1 MNWTPRSIA
10 LSLAALSAG
19 LLLRAEAN
27 NKIPVPAPP
36 VQVGQVN
43 FSTSCSAQARPAIET
58 GVALLHSF
66 QYLQADQSFS
76 EAAKRDPKCAIAY
89 WGKAMSHYEQLWEFP
104 SGKALKLGAQD
115 IQRAQTLGAPTERER
130 AYIAAAAAFYLADA
144 KVSETQRV
152 QAFSAALAA
161 LHKQSP
167 DDVNAAAFYA
177 LSLLALADQQ
187 EVDAQANRKAAIA
200 ILEPLCR
207 KAPDNPGPAHYLIHA
222 TDTAEF
228 APQGLDAARAYSK
241 IAPDSSHA
249 LHMPS
254 HIFVRLGLWQESI
267 SSNIAGR
274 QQVILKAV
282 PGNMQIAHF
291 GRPKRQRPCF
301 IQQDRV
307 DLGELFEIQAAFD
320 DRSLMRCSAD
330 APEDRKR
337 CPGRD
342 STRPCHDNHGDCG
355 ANVVRKQESHDGG
368 AHGEVYEVSCEAVGN
383 TLNGCARLL
392 GFFNSANDFSEG
404 CVAAQTLRANFQST
418 RLVDRSGIHLR
429 AGIFL
434 HRHRFASD
442 GGLVNKRVATHHQ
455 AIYRDS
461 ASRPDED
468 DCPDRNFLNSD
479 VFPRPSFIHRHR
491 RRQQVNQVTNCRSAP
506 AHCQA
511 LEHFGNQ
518 NEERDNQRGEHFADS
533 QGGQNRDGHGEFH
546 RHSALDN
553 IFNCF
558 VKYGIAA
565 NEGTSDAGKH
575 ERETQVRTYQ
585 PRRSRGHAD
594 ENDSSDF
601 QPVRAMRLLRSFLYG
616 AGISSLVSRL

>member
-1 MNWTPRSIA
+1 MNWTPRFIA

-27 NKIPVPAPP
+27 NKIPAPAPP

-43 FSTSCSAQARPAIET
+43 FSTSCSAEARPAIET

-76 EAAKRDPKCAIAY
+76 EAAKRDPQCAIAY

-115 IQRAQTLGAPTERER
+115 IRRAQTLGAPTERER
-130 AYIAAAAAFYLADA
+130 GYIAAAAAFYLADA
-144 KVSETQRV
+144 KITETQRV

-267 SSNIAGR
+267 SSNIAAAASAA
-274 QQVILKAV
+274 KATQEHRAAPHYQFHALDFLNYSYLQSGQESKARDIVNELANV
-282 PGNMQIAHF
+282 PGADRESIAEHQAWF
-291 GRPKRQRPCF
+291 AARNAFELHRWKEAAELPIPHVPPDSQESTYRVRAIGAARSGNPAAARQDLQKYVEISAEEASKSSHHADKPSDKSVGQLESEAWIACAEGKTDEAVKTLRSAADREDKDGVDSLAMPAREMLADLLLELKRPAEA
-301 IQQDRV
+301 IA
-307 DLGELFEIQAAFD
+307 EYQAALKNSPNRFD
-320 DRSLMRCSAD
+320 SLY
-330 APEDRKR
+330 
-337 CPGRD
+337 G
-342 STRPCHDNHGDCG
+342 
-355 ANVVRKQESHDGG
+355 
-368 AHGEVYEVSCEAVGN
+368 
-383 TLNGCARLL
+383 
-392 GFFNSANDFSEG
+392 
-404 CVAAQTLRANFQST
+404 AAQAAQK
-418 RLVDRSGIHLR
+418 
-429 AGIFL
+429 AG
-434 HRHRFASD
+434 
-442 GGLVNKRVATHHQ
+442 
-455 AIYRDS
+455 DS
-461 ASRPDED
+461 ASANAYFTKLME
-468 DCPDRNFLNSD
+468 
-479 VFPRPSFIHRHR
+479 I
-491 RRQQVNQVTNCRSAP
+491 SAP
-506 AHCQA
+506 T
-511 LEHFGNQ
+511 
-518 NEERDNQRGEHFADS
+518 ADRAELS
-533 QGGQNRDGHGEFH
+533 E
-546 RHSALDN
+546 A
-553 IFNCF
+553 
-558 VKYGIAA
+558 K
-565 NEGTSDAGKH
+565 
-575 ERETQVRTYQ
+575 TYLATA
-585 PRRSRGHAD
+585 SK
-594 ENDSSDF
+594 SK
-601 QPVRAMRLLRSFLYG
+601 
-616 AGISSLVSRL
+616 